1 MELTTLYDSPLG
13 TIALSSDGKALT
25 GLWFGEPASSPSASP
40 VFDDTLRWL
49 DVYFGGREPRFM
61 PPVALHGT
69 DFQLRVWHELTSIP
83 YGHTTTYGELAQHIG
98 CRSPQAVGGAVG
110 RNPISIIIPCHRVV
124 GACGSPTGY
133 AWGIDR
139 KLYLLGLES
148 RRLLFLPDEPGEVA
162 AQGKKP

>member
-25 GLWFGEPASSPSASP
+25 GLWFSEPASSPSASP

-49 DVYFGGREPRFM
+49 DVYFGGREPEFM

-69 DFQLRVWHELTSIP
+69 GFQQRVWHELTSIP

-110 RNPISIIIPCHRVV
+110 RNPISIIIPCHRVI
-124 GACGSPTGY
+124 GANGLLTGY
-133 AWGIDR
+133 AWGLDR
-139 KLYLLGLES
+139 KQYLLGLES